1 MLRKIISSWWCKA
14 SLYVHEPAIRRAYE
28 VLRTHPHVR
37 VVHVSS
43 TSLSMRLLAASWIV
57 LASTLLIAEVIIPR
71 RNKIA
76 HEDEFWASVL
86 ENDTVG
92 GESVSRGEKEFKKNQ
107 YFS

>member
-1 MLRKIISSWWCKA
+1 MLRKIINSWWCKA

-28 VLRTHPHVR
+28 ALRRNPQVR
-37 VVHVSS
+37 VVNVST
-43 TSLSMRLLAASWIV
+43 TSLSQRLRAASWIV
-57 LASTLLIAEVIIPR
+57 SSSALLIAEVLTPR

-107 YFS
+107 